1 MAALAI
7 VIPLVFRGTPLQ
19 LNLPFL
25 GFSATLASHVPEMIS
40 ILAGPPMAFAVGVA
54 SALGFLVTL
63 GPVVG
68 FRAFTHGVWGALASI
83 AYRMGWSYLK
93 VMVVIALPIHAVGEG
108 LVVMVFGFPMQA
120 VLVTM
125 IGTAIHHII
134 DLAISMVILRAA
146 KPVLAVTVLT
156 KLRLT

>member
-1 MAALAI
+1 MAALAL

-19 LNLPFL
+19 LTLPFL

-63 GPVVG
+63 SPVVG
-68 FRAFTHGVWGALASI
+68 LRAFTHGVWGALASI

-93 VMVVIALPIHAVGEG
+93 VMIVIALPIHAIGEG
-108 LVVMVFGFPMQA
+108 LAVMAFGFPTQA
-120 VLVTM
+120 VLVT
-125 IGTAIHHII
+125 IVGTAIHHII
-134 DLAISMVILRAA
+134 DLIISMGVIRAA
-146 KPVLAVTVLT
+146 RPILAPTILT
-156 KLRLT
+156 GIRLT